1 MKKKFLINN
10 KKAQIWGLDL
20 IIASVIFL
28 TGIIILF
35 YYAINI
41 LPQSKNQLDEFFY
54 DGNLASELIL
64 SEDQYG
70 ILSDSKVNQT
80 KLGIF
85 FNLSNSEKKKLLGV
99 ANNFYFKMED
109 MVVVNSTGS
118 YDYVGIMNTTNTDNL
133 VKVTR
138 ITIYNNKPTKF
149 ELYIWK

>member
-1 MKKKFLINN
+1 MAQFILINN

>member
-1 MKKKFLINN
+1 MEQFILIKN

-20 IIASVIFL
+20 IIASIIFL

-54 DGNLASELIL
+54 EGNLASDLIL

-70 ILSDSKVNQT
+70 ILSESKVNQT
-80 KLGIF
+80 KLES
-85 FNLSNSEKKKLLGV
+85 FNSWPNSTKKNLLGV
-99 ANNFYFKMED
+99 TNNFYFTME
-109 MVVVNSTGS
+109 G
-118 YDYVGIMNTTNTDNL
+118 MNVSNNYYIGMINTSDTDTL

-138 ITIYNNKPTKF
+138 ITIYNDRPTKF
-149 ELYIWK
+149 ELYVWR